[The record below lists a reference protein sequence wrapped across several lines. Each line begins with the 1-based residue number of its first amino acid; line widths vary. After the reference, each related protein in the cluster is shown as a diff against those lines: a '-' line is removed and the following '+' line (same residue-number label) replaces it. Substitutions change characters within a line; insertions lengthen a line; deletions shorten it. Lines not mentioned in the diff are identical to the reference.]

1 MDWFSLTQVSIS
13 VERWIPG
20 STVVIVGAPE
30 GRRAAS
36 KTEFM
41 TASYEGF
48 FRGNNLYFILI
59 TREEKLNR
67 KIK

>member
-1 MDWFSLTQVSIS
+1 MDWISLTQVRIS
-13 VERWIPG
+13 VERWTPG

-41 TASYEGF
+41 TAS
-48 FRGNNLYFILI
+48 
-59 TREEKLNR
+59 
-67 KIK
+67 